1 MKSELTNSILYD
13 QARVSA
19 SLLIED
25 QVISHQSNKRLAKA
39 SSFKAFFTLKASI
52 ILFSIIATV
61 LLATIM
67 ITFRSD
73 SKSNEITKTSL
84 KSNSEES
91 TDLEE
96 IIMASDSGDKEVVE
110 YLENRTTKDEM
121 IDKIKKE
128 TRHYAKRQ
136 LTWFRKNKET
146 TWLDGEKSPEDN
158 VKEILKGL

>member
-52 ILFSIIATV
+52 ILFSVIATV

-67 ITFRSD
+67 ISSNND
-73 SKSNEITKTSL
+73 SKSNEIKKTSL
-84 KSNSEES
+84 KSN
-91 TDLEE
+91 
-96 IIMASDSGDKEVVE
+96 
-110 YLENRTTKDEM
+110 
-121 IDKIKKE
+121 
-128 TRHYAKRQ
+128 
-136 LTWFRKNKET
+136 
-146 TWLDGEKSPEDN
+146 
-158 VKEILKGL
+158 